1 MTNAIVLL
9 AIILPAIAWLSN
21 VVSFLF
27 VDLDLLSLPRGDGR
41 FTSLS
46 ILTASAMAQVRITW

>member
-21 VVSFLF
+21 VVSFLLI
-27 VDLDLLSLPRGDGR
+27 DLNLLGLPCGYGC

-46 ILTASAMAQVRITW
+46 ILTASAMAQVWITW

>member
-9 AIILPAIAWLSN
+9 AIILPAIAWFSN
-21 VVSFLF
+21 VVSFLL
-27 VDLDLLSLPRGDGR
+27 VDLNLLSFPRSDGC

-46 ILTASAMAQVRITW
+46 ILAASAMAQVRITW

>member
-27 VDLDLLSLPRGDGR
+27 VDLDLLSLPRGDGC

-46 ILTASAMAQVRITW
+46 ILTASAMAQVRIAW

>member
-21 VVSFLF
+21 VVSFLLI
-27 VDLDLLSLPRGDGR
+27 DLNLLGLSCSYGC

-46 ILTASAMAQVRITW
+46 ILTASAMAQVRITR

>member
-21 VVSFLF
+21 VVGFLF
-27 VDLDLLSLPRGDGR
+27 VDLDLLSLPRSDSC

-46 ILTASAMAQVRITW
+46 IFTASAMAQVRITW

>member
-27 VDLDLLSLPRGDGR
+27 VDLDLLSFPRGDGC